1 MMRFKRFATVFLF
14 GFSAGMPLLLTSSTL
29 QAWMVDEK
37 IDLTMIGLFSL
48 VGLPYTLKF
57 LWAPLMDRYVPPFLG
72 RRRGWM
78 LIAQLGIIAAITA
91 MAFSNPGSFPAAIAA
106 LAVCLSFFSA
116 SQDISIDACNTE
128 SLQRAEYGLG
138 SALYTNGYRVAM
150 LVSGA
155 GALILADHLSWKQVY
170 LIMAG
175 VMIVGLLATLWAKEP
190 DLPPGRPAD
199 LSQAIVLPFRDF
211 FSRRGSLEV
220 LAFLV
225 LYRIDYNLTMAMTT
239 PFVLQLGFTKTDIG
253 VVTKG
258 FGLAALIAGSLI
270 GGAMIMRMGLKRALR
285 IFGIA
290 QAASGTAYLIL
301 ARLGHVYAMM
311 VVAITVENICGGM
324 ADAALVAFMMNLCNK
339 RFTAS
344 QFALIT
350 SFMALSRY
358 VAGAPSGF
366 LAKNLGWEG
375 YFLTCA
381 LAGIPALLLL
391 FTRYARWE
399 FPEQASL

>member
-1 MMRFKRFATVFLF
+1 MVRFKRFATVFLF

-37 IDLTMIGLFSL
+37 IDLAVIGLFSL

-78 LIAQLGIIAAITA
+78 LIAQLGIIAAVTA
-91 MAFSNPGSFPAAIAA
+91 MAFSNPGSFPMAIAG

-128 SLQRAEYGLG
+128 SLLPAEYGLG

-155 GALILADHLSWKQVY
+155 GALILADHLSWRQVY

-175 VMIVGLLATLWAKEP
+175 VMIVGILAALWAKEP
-190 DLPPGRPAD
+190 ELPPGRPAD

-225 LYRIDYNLTMAMTT
+225 LYRIDYNLTLAMTT

-270 GGAMIMRMGLKRALR
+270 GGAMIMKMGLKRALW

-301 ARLGHVYAMM
+301 ARLGHVYGMM
-311 VVAITVENICGGM
+311 VAAITVENICGGM

-358 VAGAPSGF
+358 VAGAPSGY
-366 LAKNLGWEG
+366 LAKSLGWEA

-391 FTRYARWE
+391 LTRYARWE
-399 FPEQASL
+399 FPEQA